1 MRITLGDAISVGA
14 PLAVGGVGGAATV
27 ASLQTWYRTLD
38 KPEWNPPDAV
48 FGPVWTTLY
57 LLMGVALALA
67 RRASPDDR
75 RGRVEAVFGL
85 QLALNL
91 AWSLAFFTGRSPA
104 AGVAV
109 ILVLWAAIVATMME
123 FGRVRRLA
131 ALLLLPYL
139 AWVTFAAVLNVE
151 IWRLNSR

>member
-1 MRITLGDAISVGA
+1 M
-14 PLAVGGVGGAATV
+14 
-27 ASLQTWYRTLD
+27 
-38 KPEWNPPDAV
+38 
-48 FGPVWTTLY
+48 FGPVWTTLH

-91 AWSLAFFTGRSPA
+91 GWSVAFFMGRSPA

-109 ILVLWAAIVATMME
+109 ILVPWASIVATIME
-123 FGRVRRLA
+123 FGGVQRSQ
-131 ALLLLPYL
+131 PC
-139 AWVTFAAVLNVE
+139 FSSH
-151 IWRLNSR
+151 ISRG